1 MAPGDSTAEKTAP
14 GALSLVQRFVNSVD
28 LETGEDEL
36 TSPGALR
43 DWLAE
48 RELMDAG
55 DRATTAD
62 LRRAIDVREGLR
74 ALLLENAGL
83 PLDPERV
90 ERLDAAVARAG
101 LRMRFQPGAEPALE
115 PDSGGVNGALGRL
128 MAIVAGAVEDGA
140 WTRMKA
146 CHRDPCSWA
155 FYDRSKN
162 RSGRWCKMEAC
173 GNIEKARAFR
183 ERHRAVPAGGR

>member
-1 MAPGDSTAEKTAP
+1 MAPGDSTPAKTAP
-14 GALSLVQRFVNSVD
+14 GPLSLVQRFVNSVD

-36 TSPGALR
+36 TSPEALR

-48 RELMDAG
+48 RALMGPDETVAKS
-55 DRATTAD
+55 D

-74 ALLLENAGL
+74 ALLMANSGL
-83 PLDPERV
+83 PRDGERI

-101 LRMRFQPGAEPALE
+101 MRMRFHPGDEPALE
-115 PDSGGVNGALGRL
+115 PSSGGVDGALARL
-128 MAIVAGAVEDGA
+128 MAIVAGAVEDGRWA
-140 WTRMKA
+140 RLKA
-146 CHRDPCSWA
+146 CHRDPCFWA
-155 FYDRSKN
+155 FYDNSKN

-183 ERHRAVPAGGR
+183 ERRRGAPTA